1 MTEQAA
7 ATPGAEGPFHI
18 LVVDDEPDIEPLIRQ
33 RLRRHVRRGA
43 YRLHFAGDG
52 VRALEVLREAPEI
65 EMVVTD
71 INMPRMDGL
80 TLLAELA
87 SAAPDVKA
95 VVVSAY
101 GDMPNIRT
109 AMNRGAFDFVT
120 KPLDFADFEV
130 TVERTRRHIAQ
141 WKDAQRS
148 RDRLNALQRELELAS
163 QMQQGI
169 LPVEFPSDEGFDIHA
184 EMTPATN
191 VGGDFFD
198 VLALEHGR
206 IGLAVADVSGKGI
219 PAALFM
225 MTSRIVL
232 KGAAIGREAPHDV
245 MREANLMLNAEN
257 RSFMFTTMAYAVYDP
272 RTATLR
278 YANAGHC
285 NPLVAG
291 ADGAVRELDDADGV
305 VLGLEP
311 SVRYDAGEAE
321 LRPGDTLMMYS
332 DGISEA
338 LNAAD
343 EEFGA
348 ARLKAALGD
357 AAPDSARSAVRR
369 TMDAVHAFTG
379 GTPQSDDIT
388 CLALHRKR

>member
-1 MTEQAA
+1 MEHAA
-7 ATPGAEGPFHI
+7 AQAQAEGPFHI
-18 LVVDDEPDIEPLIRQ
+18 LVVDDEPDVEPLIRQ
-33 RLRRHVRRGA
+33 RLRRHVRRGD
-43 YRLHFAGDG
+43 YKLHFAGDG
-52 VRALEVLREAPEI
+52 AQALETLRGAPEI

-87 SAAPDVKA
+87 TAAPDVKT

-101 GDMPNIRT
+101 GDMANIRT

-130 TVERTRRHIAQ
+130 TLERTRRHIAQ
-141 WKDAQRS
+141 WKEAQRS
-148 RDRLNALQRELELAS
+148 RDQLNALRRELDLAA

-169 LPVEFPSDEGFDIHA
+169 LPVEFPDNEEFEIHA

-198 VLALEHGR
+198 VLTLEHGR

-225 MTSRIVL
+225 MTSRTVL
-232 KGAAIGREAPHDV
+232 KGAAIGREAPEEV
-245 MREANLMLNAEN
+245 LREANLLLNAEN
-257 RSFMFTTMAYAVYDP
+257 RNFMFTTMAYAVYDP
-272 RTATLR
+272 RAATLR

-285 NPLVAG
+285 NPLVVDAAG
-291 ADGAVRELDDADGV
+291 GVRELEVAAGV
-305 VLGLEP
+305 VLGLDP
-311 SVRYDAGEAE
+311 SVRYGAREAE
-321 LRPGDTLMMYS
+321 LEPGDTLVMYS

-338 LNAAD
+338 LNADD
-343 EEFGA
+343 EQFGV
-348 ARLKAALGD
+348 ARLEAALGES
-357 AAPDSARSAVRR
+357 APDSARSAVASV
-369 TMDAVHAFTG
+369 MSAVDAFTG